1 MKPATV
7 GYWAAAG
14 SGAGIIGVEAPRRA
28 CILTRSN
35 EMEDIRMRPCLALVL
50 VGTLLAPPLWADA
63 SRDERLEAA
72 HDYVQRAVADMDL
85 EEIVRSMWRP
95 AVASIEASGT
105 QLTTSQRRRI
115 ETLYY
120 DIYTDRLRDLMLSQD
135 ELMADLM
142 TLDEIQALRDFYA
155 TPEGRS
161 VMQKLPKILNA
172 QQPQIIELV
181 KSTMPEV
188 LSKMQGIVDTP

>member
-1 MKPATV
+1 MRS
-7 GYWAAAG
+7 WL
-14 SGAGIIGVEAPRRA
+14 AP
-28 CILTRSN
+28 
-35 EMEDIRMRPCLALVL
+35 ALV
-50 VGTLLAPPLWADA
+50 GALLAPPLWADA

-72 HDYVQRAVADMDL
+72 HDYVHRAVSDMDL

-95 AVASIEASGT
+95 TVASIEASGNR
-105 QLTTSQRRRI
+105 LTTSQLRRI

-120 DIYTDRLRDLMLSQD
+120 DIYTDRLRALMLEQD

-142 TLDEIQALRDFYA
+142 TLDEIEALRDFYA

-188 LSKMQGIVDTP
+188 LSQMQGIIEKP

>member
-1 MKPATV
+1 
-7 GYWAAAG
+7 
-14 SGAGIIGVEAPRRA
+14 
-28 CILTRSN
+28 
-35 EMEDIRMRPCLALVL
+35 MEDIRMRPCLALVL

-95 AVASIEASGT
+95 TVAGIEASGT
-105 QLTTSQRRRI
+105 QLTPSQRRRI

>member
-1 MKPATV
+1 
-7 GYWAAAG
+7 
-14 SGAGIIGVEAPRRA
+14 
-28 CILTRSN
+28 
-35 EMEDIRMRPCLALVL
+35 MRPCLALVL